1 MAKTIILILLATLG
15 GVPVAHAEDSAEDD
29 QASFTQYATINFAER
44 REVHRY
50 YANAAALEAAKAGR
64 PLPQGSVLLVKVYS
78 AKLGSTNRP
87 MMGCDGFLV
96 ADKLIA
102 SHTLAAE
109 QVSGLVHDQ

>member
-1 MAKTIILILLATLG
+1 MAKTIMLILLATLG

-64 PLPQGSVLLVKVYS
+64 PLPQGSVLPRQGVFREARLNEQ
-78 AKLGSTNRP
+78 AH
-87 MMGCDGFLV
+87 DGLRR
-96 ADKLIA
+96 LPRR
-102 SHTLAAE
+102 
-109 QVSGLVHDQ
+109 